1 MIFLLWVLLN
11 FFILGA
17 VYASVVSGL
26 EVLVGVLM
34 ERYKKF
40 KENWTEMGMNIKLL
54 SALGIKQ

>member
-40 KENWTEMGMNIKLL
+40 KEN
-54 SALGIKQ
+54 

>member
-26 EVLVGVLM
+26 EVSVGVVM

-40 KENWTEMGMNIKLL
+40 KEN
-54 SALGIKQ
+54 